1 MTTTATIGTLVWSS
15 NPLVNEALRV
25 CREARVAV
33 EQALLLQTIWH
44 QEKDGY
50 LPKREPART
59 NAIARA
65 DRAEEQYKA
74 ASQLS
79 DRLTEQLRELYAQL
93 ADEAPERITD
103 IENAVW
109 PRHASIAH
117 TGPDPAQ
124 GR

>member
-33 EQALLLQTIWH
+33 GQALLLQTIWH
-44 QEKDGY
+44 QEKDSY
-50 LPKREPART
+50 LPRREPARGD
-59 NAIARA
+59 AIARA
-65 DRAEEQYKA
+65 DKAEERYKT

-117 TGPDPAQ
+117 TESD
-124 GR
+124 